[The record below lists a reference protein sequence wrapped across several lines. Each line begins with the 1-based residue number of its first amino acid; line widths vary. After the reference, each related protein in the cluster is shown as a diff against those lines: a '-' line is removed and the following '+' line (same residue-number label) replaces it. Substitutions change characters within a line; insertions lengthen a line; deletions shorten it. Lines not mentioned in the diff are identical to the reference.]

1 MNTKLIFPNWRVR
14 FAYDKAYNLA
24 FIVNNDVGI
33 DRRTVKPTDDGI
45 YSSELGNIVETD
57 REIRQYSCF
66 CGKLNGR
73 LNEGDVCEECGT
85 VCKETYG
92 VDLQK
97 YGWILLGEYYIIE
110 PCAYE
115 MLKSVIGNKNL
126 EKMLKF
132 QTSIDIEGN
141 QVDINSIDAKAI
153 PFQNIGL
160 IEFKRRFVEI
170 MNYYM
175 MIKPAKA
182 DKAKMLI
189 DMRNR
194 IFSNKIPIFSSLL
207 RPAYASS
214 KKRMFSYDK
223 INSYLTTI
231 LSNGKLLK
239 NGTSKRLRNGGDI
252 LLLWSIQE
260 ALQGYYHMTIS
271 SKLSGKSKTIR
282 ATILSTRTSFSSR
295 AVINSLTDIKYMG
308 MDHIV
313 VNYKQFIEIFTLQI
327 LNCMMRGIGNISFK
341 HMTVFE
347 LLAYL
352 KRAKFSEEIDESIY
366 EICEFLIKNHKQ
378 GLWVVINRNP
388 TMDLGSQQ
396 TLKIVHV
403 IKDARSNIMQIP
415 LTSLS
420 AQVADFDGDVE
431 NLYAPMEL
439 QIIEAYIRGFSPRYL
454 LLDRTGDDL
463 IDGNFLP
470 IKDSY
475 TVANTFIRPLS
486 QAS

>member
-1 MNTKLIFPNWRVR
+1 MSTRLVYPNWRVR
-14 FAYDKAYNLA
+14 FAYDKAYNRA

-33 DRRTVKPTDDGI
+33 DKRTVKPTDDGI

-73 LNEGDVCEECGT
+73 LNEGDVCEDCGT
-85 VCKETYG
+85 ICKETYG

-97 YGWILLGEYYIIE
+97 YGWILLGNYYIIE
-110 PCAYE
+110 PSAYE
-115 MLKSVIGNKNL
+115 MIKSVVGARNL

-132 QTSIDIEGN
+132 QTMIDIEGN
-141 QVDINSIDAKAI
+141 QIDIQKVDSKAI
-153 PFQNIGL
+153 PYQNIGL
-160 IEFKRRFVEI
+160 TEFRKQFVNI
-170 MNYYM
+170 INYYAT
-175 MIKPAKA
+175 IKPLKA
-182 DKAKMLI
+182 DKAKLLI
-189 DMRNR
+189 SMRNR

-223 INSYLTTI
+223 INSYLTSI
-231 LSNGKLLK
+231 MSNGKLLK

-260 ALQGYYHMTIS
+260 ALQGYYHMTVT
-271 SKLSGKSKTIR
+271 SKLSGKAKTIR
-282 ATILSTRTSFSSR
+282 NTILSTRTSFSSR
-295 AVINSLTDIKYMG
+295 AVITSLTDPRYMG

-313 VNYKQFIEIFTLQI
+313 VNYKQFIEIYTLQI
-327 LNCMMRGIGNISFK
+327 LNCMMRGIGNPAFR
-341 HMTVFE
+341 HMTTFE

-352 KRAKFSEEIDESIY
+352 KKAKFSGVIDESIY
-366 EICEFLIKNHKQ
+366 EICDFLIKNHKQ
-378 GLWVVINRNP
+378 GLWVIINRNP

-396 TLKIVHV
+396 AMKIVHV
-403 IKDARSNIMQIP
+403 IKDASASTMQIP
-415 LTSLS
+415 LTSLA

-431 NLYAPMEL
+431 NLFAPMEL

-475 TVANTFIRPLS
+475 TVANTFLTPLRN
-486 QAS
+486 